1 VILIKSKR
9 EIDYI
14 RESCKIVAETL
25 QLVKRNVRIGVTTQ
39 ELDKIAE
46 DYILSNNARP
56 AFKGYSQAGSF
67 DFPGSICSSIDDE
80 VVHGIPGNR
89 VLKEGE
95 ILSIDVGVE
104 KNGYF
109 GDAALSVAVGKI
121 STEKQKLMDV
131 TEKSLYIGINQAVEA
146 NRLGD
151 VSSSI
156 QTYVEENGFSVVRD
170 LCGHGVGKHLHED
183 PQIPN
188 YGKKGNGAVIKNG
201 MTLALEP
208 MVNMGSYKVEV
219 AEDGWTIFTAD
230 GKPSAHFEHTIA
242 IIDGKPEILTKCE

>member
-1 VILIKSKR
+1 MILIKSNR

-25 QLVKRNVRIGVTTQ
+25 QLVKRYVKVGVTTK

-56 AFKGYSQAGSF
+56 AFKGYSQAGSI

-80 VVHGIPGNR
+80 VVHGIPGNI
-89 VLKEGE
+89 VLKDGQ
-95 ILSIDVGVE
+95 IISIDVGVE
-104 KNGYF
+104 KNSYF
-109 GDAALSVAVGKI
+109 GDAALSVAIGKI
-121 STEKQKLMDV
+121 SEEKQKLMDV
-131 TEKSLYIGINQAVEA
+131 TEKSLYLGIDQAVEK

-151 VSSSI
+151 VSNAI

-170 LCGHGVGKHLHED
+170 LCGHGVGKHLHEA

-188 YGKKGNGAVIKNG
+188 YGKKRNGPVLKNG

-208 MVNMGSYKVEV
+208 MVNMGSYKVFV
-219 AEDGWTIFTAD
+219 AEDGWTVLTLD

>member
-1 VILIKSKR
+1 LILIKSRR

-25 QLVKRNVRIGVTTQ
+25 QLLKRYVKPDLTTQ

-46 DYILSNNARP
+46 DYIRSNSARP

-67 DFPGSICSSIDDE
+67 DFPSSICSSVDDE

-89 VLKEGE
+89 VLRKGE

-109 GDAALSVAVGKI
+109 GDAALTIAVGNI
-121 STEKQKLMDV
+121 SEEKQQLMDV
-131 TEKSLYIGINQAVEA
+131 TEKSLYLGIEQAIEK
-146 NRLGD
+146 NRLSD
-151 VSSSI
+151 ISNAI
-156 QTYVEENGFSVVRD
+156 QSYVESFGYSVVRD
-170 LCGHGVGKHLHED
+170 LCGHGVGKHLHEE

-188 YGKKGNGAVIKNG
+188 YGRKGNGPVLKNG
-201 MTLALEP
+201 MTLAIEP
-208 MVNMGSYKVEV
+208 MINMGSYKVQV
-219 AEDGWTIFTAD
+219 AEDGWTVSTAD

-242 IIDGKPEILTKCE
+242 ILDGKPEILTIT

>member
-1 VILIKSKR
+1 MILIKSKR

-25 QLVKRNVRIGVTTQ
+25 QLLKRYAKAGITTL

-46 DYILSNNARP
+46 DYIRSNDARP
-56 AFKGYSQAGSF
+56 AFKGYSQAGSI

-80 VVHGIPGNR
+80 VVHGIPSNR

-95 ILSIDVGVE
+95 ILSIDTGVE

-109 GDAALSVAVGKI
+109 GDAALTVAIGEI
-121 STEKQKLMDV
+121 SKEKQQLMDV
-131 TEKSLYIGINQAVEA
+131 TEKSLYLAIEQAVEK
-146 NRLGD
+146 NRIGD
-151 VSSSI
+151 ISYAV
-156 QTYVEENGFSVVRD
+156 QFYVDNFGYGIVRD
-170 LCGHGVGKHLHED
+170 LTGHGVGKFLHEE

-188 YGKKGNGAVIKNG
+188 FGKKNSGALIKNG
-201 MTLALEP
+201 MTLAIEP
-208 MVNMGSYKVEV
+208 MINLGTHKVLV
-219 AEDGWTIFTAD
+219 ADDGWTILTAD

-242 IIDGKPEILTKCE
+242 IIDGKPEILTVS

>member
-1 VILIKSKR
+1 VILIKSKK
-9 EIDYI
+9 EIDLI
-14 RESCKIVAETL
+14 RESCVIVAEVL
-25 QLVKRNVRIGVTTQ
+25 QLVKRYVKPGITTI

-46 DYILSNNARP
+46 DYILSNNGRP

-104 KNGYF
+104 KNKFF
-109 GDAALSVAVGKI
+109 GDAALSVAIGKI
-121 STEKQKLMDV
+121 SDEKLKLMDV
-131 TEKSLYIGINQAVEA
+131 TERSLYIGIEQLKEG

-151 VSSSI
+151 YSSTV
-156 QTYVEENGFSVVRD
+156 QTLVEENGFSVVRD

-183 PQIPN
+183 PQISN
-188 YGKKGNGAVIKNG
+188 YGKKGNGALIKNG

-208 MVNMGSYKVEV
+208 MVNMGSYKVIV
-219 AEDGWTIFTAD
+219 AEDGWTVLTAD
-230 GKPSAHFEHTIA
+230 GKPSAHFEHTVA
-242 IIDGKPEILTKCE
+242 IIDGKPEILTKC

>member
-1 VILIKSKR
+1 MKR
-9 EIDYI
+9 Y
-14 RESCKIVAETL
+14 
-25 QLVKRNVRIGVTTQ
+25 VKVGVTTK

-56 AFKGYSQAGSF
+56 AFKGYSQAGSI

-80 VVHGIPGNR
+80 VVHGIPGNI
-89 VLKEGE
+89 VLKEGQ
-95 ILSIDVGVE
+95 IISIDVGVE

-121 STEKQKLMDV
+121 SAEKQKLMDV
-131 TEKSLYIGINQAVEA
+131 TEKSLYLGIEQAVEK
-146 NRLGD
+146 NRIGD
-151 VSSSI
+151 ISNAI

-170 LCGHGVGKHLHED
+170 LCGHGVGKHLHEE

-188 YGKKGNGAVIKNG
+188 YGKKRNGSVLKNG

-208 MVNMGSYKVEV
+208 MVNMGSYKVFV
-219 AEDGWTIFTAD
+219 AEDGWTVLTLD

-242 IIDGKPEILTKCE
+242 VIDGKPEILTKCE